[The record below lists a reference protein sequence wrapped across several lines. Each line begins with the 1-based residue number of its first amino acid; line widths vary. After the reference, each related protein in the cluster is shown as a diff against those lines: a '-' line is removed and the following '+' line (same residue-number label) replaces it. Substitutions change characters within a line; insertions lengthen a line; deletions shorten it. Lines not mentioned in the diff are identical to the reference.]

1 METQA
6 ARSTTTGILIVL
18 TGFVFCADLQFESGF
33 AAWLPYFILSIPV
46 SRLYS
51 RRVFLFAVGGWSLL
65 IMATLLAHIPAADL
79 TTGLFNRI
87 LGIVGLWITAYLLY
101 QHRQLERLRRE
112 GESRPLQAAPLLVA
126 STSAEQGLHVLL
138 AEDSPESQELMQF
151 YFQGTPHQVDIVSDG
166 EQAIEAFTTGRFDL
180 VLIDLQM
187 PGTDGFTATRA
198 IRTWESAHQRPA
210 VPILALTASAFR
222 ETEAQSLAAGC
233 TGFLTKPISK
243 PQLLAALN
251 EYGSSAPAID
261 STPREAKPSLDRAA
275 HIDQEIRQRRPKFLE
290 YRRKDLGAM
299 RQAAD
304 QQDYEAI
311 RIMGHRIKGLAGS
324 YGFHDIGALGHQL
337 EQAAQARDLAAI
349 HHEIMKLA
357 AILAQTERA
366 A

>member
-6 ARSTTTGILIVL
+6 APSTTGILIVL
-18 TGFVFCADLQFESGF
+18 TGFVLCADLQFEFGF
-33 AAWLPYFILSIPV
+33 ATWLPYFMLAVPV

-65 IMATLLAHIPAADL
+65 ITATLLAHIPTADP
-79 TTGLFNRI
+79 TTGLFNRT

-101 QHRQLERLRRE
+101 RHRQQERLRRE
-112 GESRPLQAAPLLVA
+112 DESRPLQAVPLLVP
-126 STSAEQGLHVLL
+126 STPAEQDLHVLL

-151 YFQGTPHQVDIVSDG
+151 YFQGTPHQVEIVSDG
-166 EQAIEAFTTGRFDL
+166 EQAAEVFKTGRFDL

-198 IRTWESAHQRPA
+198 IRTWESAHQRPPT
-210 VPILALTASAFR
+210 PILALTASAFR
-222 ETEAQSLAAGC
+222 EAEAQSLAAGC

-251 EYGSSAPAID
+251 EYGSSAPAIA
-261 STPREAKPSLDRAA
+261 STPREANPSLHCAA
-275 HIDQEIRQRRPKFLE
+275 RIDQEIRQRRPKFLE

-299 RQAAD
+299 RQAAA

-349 HHEIMKLA
+349 HRDIGKLA
-357 AILAQTERA
+357 AILTQTEHA